1 MTRLPMQQKKNN
13 HFRKSA
19 HNAAAPAS
27 LTTVLSRA
35 ASRSPRPV
43 GEGCGHQLTTPPFAS
58 NTKKPTPS
66 SDSPPTPQMAPSASA
81 FSAFVSTC
89 LLLCIYLLVDA
100 GLRSW
105 SAEPSSSPSP
115 SPSLPPLAVH
125 VWQALF
131 FTFVGYHVVTAAS
144 GVSGADAASTNTVSR
159 RAGARKA
166 AAAAAAA
173 PSTSTPPPSSS
184 SSSSSSP
191 SSPSLPAAARALLA
205 DTQARRLPPS
215 SPSSRVL
222 HFTPYVTVLPYP
234 FEAVVHALKHKI
246 RAPNDPLNPT
256 VLEVRTVAEEAFKAG
271 AAHADARVQASLA
284 LPGLDKGTPVTL
296 RRREVVSTIR
306 EWVPMVMRWAI
317 RGIDTLTIE
326 EDAELFHAQRMLR
339 VTIRNRELQSIG
351 RIQDQG
357 VYFANP
363 ADGGGPAAAT
373 AAAGGT
379 TVYQSFMDL
388 EGVSTL
394 GTKFIDYMKP
404 KAGEAPPTSEALLA
418 SHTRALNARLA
429 EFKGQGGGTTGA
441 AS

>member
-1 MTRLPMQQKKNN
+1 
-13 HFRKSA
+13 
-19 HNAAAPAS
+19 
-27 LTTVLSRA
+27 
-35 ASRSPRPV
+35 
-43 GEGCGHQLTTPPFAS
+43 
-58 NTKKPTPS
+58 
-66 SDSPPTPQMAPSASA
+66 MAPSASA

-89 LLLCIYLLVDA
+89 LLICIYLLVDA

-105 SAEPSSSPSP
+105 SAS

-144 GVSGADAASTNTVSR
+144 GGSGADVASTNTIPR
-159 RAGARKA
+159 RAGARKP
-166 AAAAAAA
+166 AAAAAA
-173 PSTSTPPPSSS
+173 PATTSPPPS

-363 ADGGGPAAAT
+363 ADGGGPAAA
-373 AAAGGT
+373 AAAAAGT